1 MNLAN
6 NIYNIPSD
14 VLVSATS
21 DKYASFNMGN
31 TISTSGY
38 AYGMSSIPSWTALK
52 QREHELQWGK
62 TSSSS
67 SKEGFDSHGYYD
79 ASAACHDVGTGCHP
93 AIQNGQITPLIQM
106 ANDYNNQIKQMSQTY
121 VDMSNNLDTYYATRK
136 ILNNHPMYDFSAN
149 PVFTKEDNSLV
160 NAMQQD
166 TKQMALQQNNLYISG
181 TILTTTLL
189 ITAIYLGMD

>member
-1 MNLAN
+1 
-6 NIYNIPSD
+6 
-14 VLVSATS
+14 
-21 DKYASFNMGN
+21 
-31 TISTSGY
+31 
-38 AYGMSSIPSWTALK
+38 
-52 QREHELQWGK
+52 
-62 TSSSS
+62 
-67 SKEGFDSHGYYD
+67 
-79 ASAACHDVGTGCHP
+79 
-93 AIQNGQITPLIQM
+93 M
-106 ANDYNNQIKQMSQTY
+106 ANDYDNQIKQMSQTY

-136 ILNNHPMYDFSAN
+136 ILNNHPKYDFSAN

>member
-1 MNLAN
+1 
-6 NIYNIPSD
+6 
-14 VLVSATS
+14 
-21 DKYASFNMGN
+21 MGN
-31 TISTSGY
+31 TISAGGY
-38 AYGMSSIPSWTALK
+38 EYGMASIPSWSALK
-52 QREHELQWGK
+52 NREYELRMG
-62 TSSSS
+62 
-67 SKEGFDSHGYYD
+67 KEGFDNHGYQD
-79 ASAACHDVGTGCHP
+79 ASAACSDVGSGCQP
-93 AIQNGQITPLIQM
+93 AIQNGQITTLIQM
-106 ANDYNNQIKQMSQTY
+106 ANDYDNQIKQMSQTY

-136 ILNNHPMYDFSAN
+136 ILNSHPMYDFSAN